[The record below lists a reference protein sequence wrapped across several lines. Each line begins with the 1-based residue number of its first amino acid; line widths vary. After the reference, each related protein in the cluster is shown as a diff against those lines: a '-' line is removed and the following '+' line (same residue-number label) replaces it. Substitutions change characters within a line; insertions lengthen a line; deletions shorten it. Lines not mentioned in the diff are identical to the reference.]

1 METNRKAYRFAHKPT
16 NLYSSRYM
24 ARKLAVAMRKGG
36 SGKTTTTVNLAA
48 ALAIRGRRV
57 LLVDLDP
64 QANATTAFGIN
75 PTQSVPH
82 IHDLLANSGIDPH
95 NATYTFPW
103 GLHVIASH
111 VDLAKLESGM
121 KPTDVHALKTLLAPL
136 ENEYDYILV
145 DTPPSES
152 MLTASALT
160 FADEIVIPL
169 QAHFFAME
177 GLAQAMDQV
186 EKVKQ
191 GLNKNIRVIGI
202 LPTMVN
208 ARTNISKTVIES
220 ASEAYPNLVYPFSV
234 DYSVR
239 HPEATLAG
247 VPIVVSD
254 PNHNGA
260 IAYTHL
266 AEVIDG
272 NP

>member
-1 METNRKAYRFAHKPT
+1 MTRKI
-16 NLYSSRYM
+16 
-24 ARKLAVAMRKGG
+24 AVAMRKGG

-48 ALAIRGRRV
+48 ALALRGKRT

-64 QANATTAFGIN
+64 QANATTAVGIN
-75 PTQSVPH
+75 PLNAEFH
-82 IHDLLANSGIDPH
+82 IGMLLADPTIDPRR
-95 NATYTFPW
+95 AFFRSEY
-103 GLHVIASH
+103 GLTIIPSH

-121 KPTDVHALKTLLAPL
+121 KPTDVHSLASLLEPL
-136 ENEYDYILV
+136 YDEFDYILV

-169 QAHFFAME
+169 QAHYFAME

-208 ARTNISKTVIES
+208 ARTNISKTVIDTATQS
-220 ASEAYPNLVYPFSV
+220 YPDLVYPFAV

-239 HPEATLAG
+239 HPEASLAG
-247 VPIVVSD
+247 APIVVYD
-254 PNHNGA
+254 PTHSGA
-260 IAYTHL
+260 IAYIKL
-266 AEVIDG
+266 AEKIDG
-272 NP
+272 

>member
-1 METNRKAYRFAHKPT
+1 MT
-16 NLYSSRYM
+16 
-24 ARKLAVAMRKGG
+24 RKLAVAMRKGG

-48 ALAIRGRRV
+48 ALAVRGKRV
-57 LLVDLDP
+57 LLIDLDP
-64 QANATTAFGIN
+64 QANATTALGIN
-75 PTQSVPH
+75 PTQPVPH
-82 IHDLLANSGIDPH
+82 IHDLLADLSIDPLH
-95 NATYTFPW
+95 ATYRFEW
-103 GLHVIASH
+103 GLDVIASH

-136 ENEYDYILV
+136 ETAYDYILV

-160 FADEIVIPL
+160 FANEVIIPL

-177 GLAQAMDQV
+177 GLAQALDQV
-186 EKVKQ
+186 EKVRQ
-191 GLNKNIRVIGI
+191 GLNKEIRVIGI

-208 ARTNISKTVIES
+208 VRTNISRTVIDS
-220 ASEAYPNLVYPFSV
+220 ASEAYPDLVYPFTV

-247 VPIVVSD
+247 VPIVISD
-254 PNHNGA
+254 PNHSGA
-260 IAYTHL
+260 VAYKKL

-272 NP
+272 KA